1 MTSSTFHPRRL
12 IHLADALRHYVRWRW
27 RFHAFGW
34 RSRLG
39 PCDML
44 THPRAISIGRNV
56 LIRKGAR
63 LEAVGPDTNAGPKLI
78 IGDGTAIQF
87 YFHCG
92 AASRV
97 SIGRNVL
104 MGGRVYI
111 TDHDHSYDEPDLSA
125 LESPRLKVA
134 PVEIGDGAFLGEG
147 CVILKGVRVGRRA
160 VVAANAVV
168 TRDVP
173 DFAVVA
179 GVPAR
184 VVKSLSSAPPGGESR
199 PGVPRKG
206 VTQDYVVAGVPAR
219 VVKAVSPATE
229 GGETVQVFP
238 GKV

>member
-1 MTSSTFHPRRL
+1 MVGQVETRTRTVEPSAAGASVLGRCVN
-12 IHLADALRHYVRWRW
+12 LATALWHYVRWHP
-27 RFHAFGW
+27 RFYSFGW

-39 PCDML
+39 RCDML
-44 THPRAISIGRNV
+44 TNPRAIAIGRKV

-63 LEAVGPDTNAGPKLI
+63 LEAVGSDPRGGPKLI

-92 AASRV
+92 AAGRV
-97 SIGRNVL
+97 TIGRNVL
-104 MGGRVYI
+104 VGGRVYI

-125 LESPRLKVA
+125 RESPRLRVA

-147 CVILKGVRVGRRA
+147 CVILRGVRIGRRA

-173 DFAVVA
+173 DFTVVA

-184 VVKSLSSAPPGGESR
+184 VVKP
-199 PGVPRKG
+199 VP
-206 VTQDYVVAGVPAR
+206 
-219 VVKAVSPATE
+219 PATKYDAWALIE
-229 GGETVQVFP
+229 RGG
-238 GKV
+238 GA

>member
-1 MTSSTFHPRRL
+1 MITADTFLPGRL
-12 IHLADALRHYVRWRW
+12 VNLAGALWHYVRWRR

-39 PCDML
+39 RCDML
-44 THPRAISIGRNV
+44 TNPRAISIGRNV

-63 LEAVGPDTNAGPKLI
+63 LEAVGSDAGDGPKLI

-97 SIGRNVL
+97 TIGRNVL

-125 LESPRLKVA
+125 RESPRLKVA

-147 CVILKGVRVGRRA
+147 CVILKGVRVGKRA

-184 VVKSLSSAPPGGESR
+184 PIRVLSLLTKP
-199 PGVPRKG
+199 
-206 VTQDYVVAGVPAR
+206 
-219 VVKAVSPATE
+219 
-229 GGETVQVFP
+229 
-238 GKV
+238 

>member
-1 MTSSTFHPRRL
+1 MEMSPILGQVEDQTHTGESCTAATSVLGRCL
-12 IHLADALRHYVRWRW
+12 HLATAVWHYVRWRP
-27 RFHAFGW
+27 RFYSFGW

-39 PCDML
+39 RCDML
-44 THPRAISIGRNV
+44 TNPRAIAIGRKV
-56 LIRKGAR
+56 LIQKGAR
-63 LEAVGPDTNAGPKLI
+63 LEAVGSDPRDGPKLI

-97 SIGRNVL
+97 TIGRNVL
-104 MGGRVYI
+104 VGGRVYI

-125 LESPRLKVA
+125 RESPRLRVA

-147 CVILKGVRVGRRA
+147 CVVLKGVRIGKRA

-173 DFAVVA
+173 DFTVVA

-184 VVKSLSSAPPGGESR
+184 AIKS
-199 PGVPRKG
+199 
-206 VTQDYVVAGVPAR
+206 
-219 VVKAVSPATE
+219 VSLT
-229 GGETVQVFP
+229 T
-238 GKV
+238 

>member
-1 MTSSTFHPRRL
+1 VRVWN
-12 IHLADALRHYVRWRW
+12 LASALWHYVRWRP
-27 RFHAFGW
+27 RFYAFGW

-39 PCDML
+39 RCDLL
-44 THPRAISIGRNV
+44 TNPRAISIGRNV
-56 LIRKGAR
+56 QIRKGAR
-63 LEAVGPDTNAGPKLI
+63 LEAVDVDASAGPRLI

-92 AASRV
+92 AAACV
-97 SIGRNVL
+97 TIGRNVL

-111 TDHDHSYDEPDLSA
+111 TDHDHSYDEPDRSA
-125 LESPRLKVA
+125 RESPRLTVA

-147 CVILKGVRVGRRA
+147 CVILKGVRVGKRA

-184 VVKSLSSAPPGGESR
+184 VVKSLLPAQEACR
-199 PGVPRKG
+199 PDVPRKG
-206 VTQDYVVAGVPAR
+206 VAQNH
-219 VVKAVSPATE
+219 E
-229 GGETVQVFP
+229 
-238 GKV
+238 